1 MQTQRMFRPTVVLPS
16 LILSLVVAAAC
27 FAQSVPQH
35 NSTANPPSA
44 GATLPQLPPSA
55 APEADTDSADIP
67 PFARGRISEEEY
79 FALRD
84 QEIRTRR
91 GIDDLLHNPQ
101 ARSQA
106 VRTMEFQEK
115 VLRLVT
121 QGLTPFSAL
130 IPAAPVASWTALGPA
145 PIPNGQTSPSE
156 VAVSGRVTAIAVDPT
171 DANIVYA
178 GTAQGGVYRS
188 LDGGA
193 SWTPLL
199 DTAQSLAIGA
209 ITIDPSTPT
218 TVFVGTGEGNLSGDS
233 FFGVGIYIIR
243 TATTAPVVTGPFNSN
258 GVSDVFTGRA
268 ITRIIVNPADSNKIL
283 VSTASGVS
291 GLSGDSF
298 NTLPARGVFLSTNAL
313 GTTPTFTKQ
322 TVQTGLGAAQ
332 DRTVTDMVMDPGNAS
347 SILVYVFGAAAAGD
361 GGVWVST
368 AGDPWAGTATWTQ
381 TITRSGF
388 GKFAVN
394 RSGAGPTTTFAL
406 AQDET
411 VPCGGVITSAGSL
424 KTSLDGVTWTPL
436 AAANGFCGGQC
447 FYDMV
452 PAFHPDDVNTIYLG
466 GSADGTAGTCSN
478 RAFSKST
485 NGGTSFA
492 ANDALLHA
500 DSHALAFAPS
510 NHNVIYVGNDGGI
523 FKSIDAGNTW
533 TSVNTNGFNATQFVS
548 LSVHPT
554 DANFSIGGTQDNGTE
569 FFQPNATWTR
579 ADFGD
584 GGYSAID
591 QSSTDATNVTMYH
604 TYFNQTNGLIAF
616 ARVTNVA
623 NATEGAWSVFG
634 CPAQPGLTVN
644 GITCTDAVLFYAPL
658 ALGPGNPNTLYFG
671 TDHLYRSADRGAT
684 MPAVSQANFG
694 CCDTQ
699 GRNFRVSAIGVS
711 AQNDNV
717 RIVGLTNGKA
727 FATTTGANPMT
738 DVTGPWTAKF
748 IARAVI
754 DPNNSNTAYVTLDGY
769 GTASH
774 VWKTTNLAA
783 GAGSWAASSTGL
795 PDVPVNAF
803 AVDPLNS
810 NYLYAGTDI
819 GVFNSIDAGA
829 TWAAY
834 GTGLPRVAVFDLNVQ
849 KTSHKVR
856 MGTHGRGA
864 WEIAAAAAFPNTLGL
879 SPSSATPGLGSNVTF
894 TATINKGTGV
904 PVPTGTVTFTEG
916 ATLLGSGSVNGSGIA
931 TFSTTTLTQGAHQIF
946 STYNGDSLYAGST
959 SNTVT
964 VTVGPIV
971 IPPDFSVTIPNGSAT
986 IPAGQSATYTISV
999 TPSGGFNS
1007 AVSFACTGLPGA
1019 SNCSFSPTT
1028 VTPNG
1033 SPASTTLTIATTV
1046 RTTASAQPLTGI
1058 TLAALTSFGFLGIVF
1073 LGIPSKRR
1081 RSLRLAGTLMLILAI
1096 IMVVTSCGGDKHVP
1110 VTTGTPAGN
1119 FTVTVTSTSG
1129 ATTHSST
1136 ITLVVQ

>member
-1 MQTQRMFRPTVVLPS
+1 MQTLRMSRPAVVVAS
-16 LILSLVVAAAC
+16 LILFMVVAAAC
-27 FAQSVPQH
+27 FAQNVPQN
-35 NSTANPPSA
+35 NSTANPPAS
-44 GATLPQLPPSA
+44 GATLPQPLVA
-55 APEADTDSADIP
+55 EPEADTDSADIP

-91 GIDDLLHNPQ
+91 GIDDLLRHPQ

-115 VLRLVT
+115 VLRLVP

-130 IPAAPVASWTALGPA
+130 IPAAPVATWTPIGPA

-171 DANIVYA
+171 NANTVYV
-178 GTAQGGVYRS
+178 GTAQGGVYLS
-188 LDGGA
+188 TDGGA

-209 ITIDPSTPT
+209 ITIDPNTPT

-233 FFGVGIYIIR
+233 FFGVGLYIIR
-243 TATTAPVVTGPFNSN
+243 TATTTPVVTGPFNSN
-258 GVSDVFTGRA
+258 GATDVFTGRA
-268 ITRIIVNPADSNKIL
+268 ITKIIVNPSDSNKIL

-298 NTLPARGVFLSTNAL
+298 NILPVRGVFLSTNAQAA
-313 GTTPTFTKQ
+313 TPTFTRLQ
-322 TVQTGLGAAQ
+322 VQTGPTAQ
-332 DRTVTDMVMDPGNAS
+332 DRSITDMVMDPGSINT
-347 SILVYVFGAAAAGD
+347 ILVYVFGNASPGD
-361 GGVWVST
+361 GGEWTS
-368 AGDPWAGTATWTQ
+368 AGDPWAGTATWNQ
-381 TITRSGF
+381 NITRSGF

-406 AQDET
+406 VQDET
-411 VPCGGVITSAGSL
+411 VTCGATASSQGTL
-424 KTSLDGVTWTPL
+424 KTSVDGTNWTPVP
-436 AAANGFCGGQC
+436 AANGFCGGQC

-452 PAFHPDDVNTIYLG
+452 PAFHPDDVNIIFLG
-466 GSADGTAGTCSN
+466 GPGDGTVGTCTH
-478 RAFSKST
+478 RAFSRST
-485 NGGTSFA
+485 NGGVLFA

-510 NHNVIYVGNDGGI
+510 NHNIVYVGNDGGI
-523 FKSIDAGNTW
+523 FKSVDAGATW

-554 DANFSIGGTQDNGTE
+554 DPNFSIGGTQDNGTE

-591 QSSTDATNVTMYH
+591 QSSTDTTNVTMYH

-616 ARVTNVA
+616 ARVQTA
-623 NATEGAWSVFG
+623 ATATEGNWSVFG
-634 CPAQPGLTVN
+634 CPAQPGLTLN

-671 TDHLYRSADRGAT
+671 TDHLYRSADRGNT
-684 MPAVSQANFG
+684 MAAVSQANFG

-738 DVTGPWTAKF
+738 DVTGGWTAKF

-754 DPNNSNTAYVTLDGY
+754 DPNNSNTAYITLDGY
-769 GTASH
+769 GTPSH

-783 GAGSWAASSTGL
+783 GSGSWAASSTGL

-856 MGTHGRGA
+856 IGTHGRGA

-931 TFSTTTLTQGAHQIF
+931 TFSTTTLTQGPHLIF
-946 STYNGDSLYAGST
+946 STYSGDSLYTGST

-1019 SNCSFSPTT
+1019 SSCSFNPTT
-1028 VTPNG
+1028 ITPNG

-1046 RTTASAQPLTGI
+1046 RTTASAQPLSGI
-1058 TLAALTSFGFLGIVF
+1058 TLAAITSFGFLGIVF
-1073 LGIPSKRR
+1073 LGIPSRKR
-1081 RSLRLAGTLMLILAI
+1081 RSLRLAGSLMLILAI
-1096 IMVVTSCGGDKHVP
+1096 MPVVASCGGSGPKPPP
-1110 VTTGTPAGN
+1110 VTTGTPAGT
-1119 FTVTVTSTSG
+1119 FSVTVNSTSG
-1129 ATTHSST
+1129 ATTHTSV

>member
-1 MQTQRMFRPTVVLPS
+1 MQTLRMFRLTIVLPS
-16 LILSLVVAAAC
+16 LILLMVVAGAC
-27 FAQSVPQH
+27 FAQSVPQN
-35 NSTANPPSA
+35 NSTASP
-44 GATLPQLPPSA
+44 ATQPQLPPAA

-67 PFARGRISEEEY
+67 PFARSRISEEEY
-79 FALRD
+79 FTLRD
-84 QEIRTRR
+84 LEIRTRR
-91 GIDDLLHNPQ
+91 GIDDLLRHPQ

-106 VRTMEFQEK
+106 VRAMEFQEK
-115 VLRLVT
+115 VLHLVP
-121 QGLTPFSAL
+121 QGITPFSAL
-130 IPAAPVASWTALGPA
+130 LPVAAAPTWTPIGPA

-156 VAVSGRVTAIAVDPT
+156 VPVSGRVTAIAVDRT
-171 DANIVYA
+171 DANVVYA

-209 ITIDPSTPT
+209 IAIDPTTPT

-243 TATTAPVVTGPFNSN
+243 TATTTPVVSGPFNSD
-258 GVSDVFTGRA
+258 GVNDVFTGRA
-268 ITRIIVNPADSNKIL
+268 ITKIIVNPADSNKIL

-298 NTLPARGVFLSTNAL
+298 STLPARGVFLSTNAL
-313 GTTPTFTKQ
+313 AATPTFSKQ
-322 TVQTGLGAAQ
+322 TIQNGAGAAQ
-332 DRTVTDMVMDPGNAS
+332 DRTITDMVMDPGNVN
-347 SILVYVFGAAAAGD
+347 SILVYVFGLAAAGD

-381 TITRSGF
+381 TITRQGF

-394 RSGAGPTTTFAL
+394 RSGAGPTTTFAV

-411 VPCGGVITSAGSL
+411 VACGGVNTSQGSL
-424 KTSLDGVTWTPL
+424 KTSLDGVTWTAV

-466 GSADGTAGTCSN
+466 GSADGTTGTCAS

-485 NGGTSFA
+485 NGGALFA
-492 ANDALLHA
+492 ANDASLHA

-510 NHNVIYVGNDGGI
+510 NHNVVYVGNDGGI
-523 FKSIDAGNTW
+523 FKSVDAGATW
-533 TSVNTNGFNATQFVS
+533 ASVNTNGFNATQFVS

-591 QSSTDATNVTMYH
+591 QSSTDTTNVTMYH

-616 ARVTNVA
+616 ARVLTA
-623 NATEGAWSVFG
+623 GTATEGNWSVFG
-634 CPAQPGLTVN
+634 CPAQPGLTLN

-684 MPAVSQANFG
+684 MAAVSQANFG
-694 CCDTQ
+694 CCDAQ

-711 AQNDNV
+711 AQNDTV

-738 DVTGPWTAKF
+738 DVTGSWVAKF
-748 IARAVI
+748 ISRAVI

-769 GTASH
+769 GTPSH
-774 VWKTTNLAA
+774 VWKTTNLA
-783 GAGSWAASSTGL
+783 GGSAAWAASSTGL

-829 TWAAY
+829 TWTAY

-856 MGTHGRGA
+856 IGTHGRGA
-864 WEIAAAAAFPNTLGL
+864 WEISAAASFPNTLGL
-879 SPSSATPGLGSNVTF
+879 SPSSANPGLGSNVTF

-904 PVPTGTVTFTEG
+904 PVPTGTVTFNEG
-916 ATLLGSGSVNGSGIA
+916 ATLLGSGAVNGSGVA
-931 TFSTTTLTQGAHQIF
+931 TFSTTTLTQGTHVIF
-946 STYNGDSLYAGST
+946 STYSGDSLYTGST

-971 IPPDFSVTIPNGSAT
+971 VPPDFTVNIPSGTAT
-986 IPAGQSATYTISV
+986 VAAGQSATYNISV

-1007 AVSFACTGLPGA
+1007 TVNFACTGLPAA
-1019 SNCSFSPTT
+1019 SNCSFNPTT

-1046 RTTASAQPLTGI
+1046 RTTASAQPLSGV

-1073 LGIPSKRR
+1073 LGIPSRKRKG
-1081 RSLRLAGTLMLILAI
+1081 LRLARTLMLGLAI
-1096 IMVVTSCGGDKHVP
+1096 VLGVASCGGSSKPP
-1110 VTTGTPAGN
+1110 VVTGTPAGT
-1119 FTVTVTSTSG
+1119 FSVTISSTSG
-1129 ATTHSST
+1129 TTTHSSV